1 MKSKLKRGAALLLA
15 TATCL
20 TTMVGSALAASPT
33 FKDVP
38 ETHWA
43 YSYVEQAVSDGIVN
57 GMSPDVF
64 SPSTQVTSAQFFAML
79 KRVFMP
85 GASSI
90 VVGEPWYME
99 YWRLASGYRNLIE
112 GTNVT
117 KENFNSAISRY
128 DMAQA
133 LYNYNKKARGDSV
146 SGYRTLY
153 GITPAK
159 SSQIK
164 DYNSIPEKYRTAV
177 LWAYGAGALKGDEK
191 GNFNGSNVMNRAE
204 AATVMVRME
213 DIIKACDK
221 AEADANMK
229 AVLEHSKTSL
239 YDNYQKATYSD
250 GRVYTKEYVDLLK
263 ENAANGYRLTGNAK
277 FAEGTYEIPVTVNFR
292 DEDAKRNVSHLK
304 FTAYILDTSTNF
316 GEPEKW
322 IPVCEYVFD
331 ESTNLKNKSG
341 TFTFL
346 IPASTYK
353 NAEREVK
360 IIKDDCYAHNVNWVY
375 PGNGTRLPY
384 DYKMSIDPE
393 NCWWT
398 LASYS

>member
-43 YSYVEQAVSDGIVN
+43 YTLVERAAADGIVN
-57 GMSPDVF
+57 GVSPGVF
-64 SPSTQVTSAQFFAML
+64 SPATQVTSAQFFAMVE
-79 KRVFMP
+79 RVCMP
-85 GASSI
+85 YAATGNPDVPWYEPYWDMASSTT
-90 VVGEPWYME
+90 YK
-99 YWRLASGYRNLIE
+99 LISN
-112 GTNVT
+112 TAIT
-117 KENFNSAISRY
+117 KENFNKGISRY

-133 LYNYNKKARGDSV
+133 LYNYNNISEVGS
-146 SGYRTLY
+146 SGFGGLY
-153 GITPAK
+153 GITPAS

-239 YDNYQKATYSD
+239 YDTHQKVTYSD
-250 GRVYTKEYVDLLK
+250 GRSYTKEYVDLLK
-263 ENAANGYRLTGNAK
+263 KNAESGQRSAGNK
-277 FAEGTYEIPVTVNFR
+277 TFPDGTYEVPATIRFR
-292 DEDAKRNVSHLK
+292 DETQNRKLSHIK
-304 FTAYILDTSTNF
+304 FTIYVLEPYKDF
-316 GEPEKW
+316 GIPQEW
-322 IPVCEYVFD
+322 IPACEYSLD
-331 ESTNLKNKSG
+331 ESSG
-341 TFTFL
+341 LVNNSGSITFL
-346 IPASTYK
+346 LPIS
-353 NAEREVK
+353 NFFNSDSEVK
-360 IIKDDCYAHNVNWVY
+360 IVIEDIYDLSNQWAY
-375 PGNGTRLPY
+375 PLGGFELPFE
-384 DYKMSIDPE
+384 KAMCLDPD
-393 NCWWT
+393 NYCFKLST
-398 LASYS
+398 

>member
-304 FTAYILDTSTNF
+304 FTAYILDTSTDF

>member
-1 MKSKLKRGAALLLA
+1 MKSKVKRAAAVALA

-33 FKDVP
+33 FRDVP
-38 ETHWA
+38 ESHWA
-43 YSYVEQAVSDGIVN
+43 YSYVERAATDGIVN
-57 GMSPDVF
+57 GMSPGVF
-64 SPSTQVTSAQFFAML
+64 SPATQVTSAQFFAMVE
-79 KRVFMP
+79 RVCMP
-85 GASSI
+85 CAASGNPDAPWYEPYWDMASSST
-90 VVGEPWYME
+90 YK
-99 YWRLASGYRNLIE
+99 LISN
-112 GTNVT
+112 TAIT
-117 KENFNSAISRY
+117 KENFNEGISRY

-133 LYNYNKKARGDSV
+133 LYNYNNISEVGS
-146 SGYRTLY
+146 SGFGGLY
-153 GITPAK
+153 GITPA
-159 SSQIK
+159 SPGQIK
-164 DYNSIPEKYRTAV
+164 DYNNIPEKYRTAV

-191 GNFNGSNVMNRAE
+191 GNFNGKNVMNRAE

-213 DIIKACDK
+213 DIIKACDQ
-221 AEADANMK
+221 AEKDANMK

-239 YDNYQKATYSD
+239 YDSHEKATYSD
-250 GRVYTKEYVDLLK
+250 GRTYTKEYVDLLK

-304 FTAYILDTSTNF
+304 FTAYILDTSTDF

-360 IIKDDCYAHNVNWVY
+360 IITDDCYARNVNWVD
-375 PGNGTRLPY
+375 PTNGTRLPY
-384 DYKMSIDPE
+384 DYKMSIDPD
-393 NCWWT
+393 NCWLT
-398 LASYS
+398 LVTYY

>member
-43 YSYVEQAVSDGIVN
+43 YALVERAAADGIVN
-57 GMSPDVF
+57 GVSPGVF
-64 SPSTQVTSAQFFAML
+64 SPATQVTSAQFFAMVE
-79 KRVFMP
+79 RVCMP
-85 GASSI
+85 YAATGNPDAPWYEPYWDMASSTT
-90 VVGEPWYME
+90 YK
-99 YWRLASGYRNLIE
+99 LIAN
-112 GTNVT
+112 TAIT
-117 KENFNSAISRY
+117 KENFNKGISRY

-133 LYNYNKKARGDSV
+133 LYNYNNISEVGSN
-146 SGYRTLY
+146 GFGGLY
-153 GITPAK
+153 GITPA
-159 SSQIK
+159 SPSQIK

-239 YDNYQKATYSD
+239 YDTHQKVTYSD
-250 GRVYTKEYVDLLK
+250 GRSYTKEYVDLLK
-263 ENAANGYRLTGNAK
+263 KNAESGQRSAGNK
-277 FAEGTYEIPVTVNFR
+277 TFPDGTYEVPATIRFR
-292 DEDAKRNVSHLK
+292 DETPNRKLSHIK
-304 FTAYILDTSTNF
+304 FTIYVLEPYKDF
-316 GEPEKW
+316 GIPQEW
-322 IPVCEYVFD
+322 IPACEYSLD
-331 ESTNLKNKSG
+331 EGSG
-341 TFTFL
+341 LVNNSGSITFL
-346 IPASTYK
+346 LPISTFF
-353 NAEREVK
+353 NSDSEVK
-360 IIKDDCYAHNVNWVY
+360 IVIEDIYDLSNQWAY
-375 PGNGTRLPY
+375 PLGGFELPFE
-384 DYKMSIDPE
+384 KAMCLDPD
-393 NCWWT
+393 NYCFKLST
-398 LASYS
+398 

>member
-43 YSYVEQAVSDGIVN
+43 YTLVERAAADGIVN
-57 GMSPDVF
+57 GVSPGVF
-64 SPSTQVTSAQFFAML
+64 SPATQVTSAQFFAMVE
-79 KRVFMP
+79 RVCMP
-85 GASSI
+85 YAATGNPDVPWYEPYWDMASSTT
-90 VVGEPWYME
+90 YK
-99 YWRLASGYRNLIE
+99 LISN
-112 GTNVT
+112 TAIT
-117 KENFNSAISRY
+117 KENFNKGISRY

-133 LYNYNKKARGDSV
+133 LYNYNNISEVGS
-146 SGYRTLY
+146 SGFGGLY
-153 GITPAK
+153 GITPA
-159 SSQIK
+159 SPSQIK

-239 YDNYQKATYSD
+239 YDTHQKVTYSD
-250 GRVYTKEYVDLLK
+250 GRSYTKEYVDLLK
-263 ENAANGYRLTGNAK
+263 KNAESGQRSAGNK
-277 FAEGTYEIPVTVNFR
+277 TFPDGTYEVPATIRFR
-292 DEDAKRNVSHLK
+292 DETPNRKLSHIK
-304 FTAYILDTSTNF
+304 FTIYVLEPYKDF
-316 GEPEKW
+316 GIPQEW
-322 IPVCEYVFD
+322 IPACEYALD
-331 ESTNLKNKSG
+331 ESSG
-341 TFTFL
+341 LVNNSGSITFL
-346 IPASTYK
+346 LPISTFF
-353 NAEREVK
+353 NSDSEVK
-360 IIKDDCYAHNVNWVY
+360 IVIEDIYDLSNQWAYTL
-375 PGNGTRLPY
+375 GGFELPFE
-384 DYKMSIDPE
+384 KAMCLDPDNYCFE
-393 NCWWT
+393 LST
-398 LASYS
+398 

>member
-79 KRVFMP
+79 KCVFMP

-304 FTAYILDTSTNF
+304 FTAYILDTSTDF

-360 IIKDDCYAHNVNWVY
+360 IITDDCYARNVNWVD
-375 PGNGTRLPY
+375 PTNGTRLPY
-384 DYKMSIDPE
+384 DYKMSIDPD
-393 NCWWT
+393 NCWLT
-398 LASYS
+398 LVTYY

>member
-43 YSYVEQAVSDGIVN
+43 YALVERAAADGIVN
-57 GMSPDVF
+57 GVSPGVF
-64 SPSTQVTSAQFFAML
+64 SPATQVTSAQFFAMVE
-79 KRVFMP
+79 RVCMP
-85 GASSI
+85 YAATGNPDAPWYEPYWDMASSTT
-90 VVGEPWYME
+90 YK
-99 YWRLASGYRNLIE
+99 LIAN
-112 GTNVT
+112 TAIT
-117 KENFNSAISRY
+117 KENFNKGISRY

-133 LYNYNKKARGDSV
+133 LYNYNNISEVGSN
-146 SGYRTLY
+146 GFGGLY
-153 GITPAK
+153 GITPA
-159 SSQIK
+159 SPSQIK

-239 YDNYQKATYSD
+239 YDTHQKVTYSD
-250 GRVYTKEYVDLLK
+250 GRSYTKEYVDLLK
-263 ENAANGYRLTGNAK
+263 KNAESGQRSAGNK
-277 FAEGTYEIPVTVNFR
+277 TFPDGTYEVPATIRFR
-292 DEDAKRNVSHLK
+292 DETPNRKLSHIK
-304 FTAYILDTSTNF
+304 FTIYVLEPYKDF
-316 GEPEKW
+316 GIPQEW
-322 IPVCEYVFD
+322 IPACEYSLD
-331 ESTNLKNKSG
+331 ESSG
-341 TFTFL
+341 LVNNSGSITFL
-346 IPASTYK
+346 LPISTFF
-353 NAEREVK
+353 NSDSEVK
-360 IIKDDCYAHNVNWVY
+360 IVIEDIYDLSNQWAY
-375 PGNGTRLPY
+375 PLGGFELPFE
-384 DYKMSIDPE
+384 KAMCLDPDNYCFE
-393 NCWWT
+393 LST
-398 LASYS
+398 

>member
-43 YSYVEQAVSDGIVN
+43 YALVERAAADGIVN
-57 GMSPDVF
+57 GVSPGVF
-64 SPSTQVTSAQFFAML
+64 SPATQVTSAQFFAMVE
-79 KRVFMP
+79 RVCMP
-85 GASSI
+85 YAATGNPDAPWYEPYWDMASSTT
-90 VVGEPWYME
+90 YK
-99 YWRLASGYRNLIE
+99 LIAN
-112 GTNVT
+112 TAIT
-117 KENFNSAISRY
+117 KENFNKGISRY

-133 LYNYNKKARGDSV
+133 LYNYNNISEVGSN
-146 SGYRTLY
+146 GFGGLY
-153 GITPAK
+153 GITPA
-159 SSQIK
+159 SPSQIK

-239 YDNYQKATYSD
+239 YDTHQKVTYSD
-250 GRVYTKEYVDLLK
+250 GRSYTKEYVDLLK
-263 ENAANGYRLTGNAK
+263 KNAESGQRSAGNK
-277 FAEGTYEIPVTVNFR
+277 TFPDGTYEVPATIRFR
-292 DEDAKRNVSHLK
+292 DETPNRKLSHIK
-304 FTAYILDTSTNF
+304 FTIYVLEPYKDF
-316 GEPEKW
+316 GIPQEW
-322 IPVCEYVFD
+322 IPACEYSLD
-331 ESTNLKNKSG
+331 ESSG
-341 TFTFL
+341 LVNNSGSITFL
-346 IPASTYK
+346 LPISTFF
-353 NAEREVK
+353 NSDSEVK
-360 IIKDDCYAHNVNWVY
+360 IVIEDIYDLSNQWAY
-375 PGNGTRLPY
+375 PLGGFELPFE
-384 DYKMSIDPE
+384 KAMCLDPD
-393 NCWWT
+393 N
-398 LASYS
+398 YSFKLST

>member
-43 YSYVEQAVSDGIVN
+43 YSYVERAATDGIVN
-57 GMSPDVF
+57 GVSPSVF
-64 SPSTQVTSAQFFAML
+64 SPSTQVTSAQFFAMVE
-79 KRVFMP
+79 RVCMP
-85 GASSI
+85 DAGWTA
-90 VVGEPWYME
+90 G
-99 YWRLASGYRNLIE
+99 E
-112 GTNVT
+112 GTWYEPYWNMASAEGYNLVKGTAIT
-117 KENFNSAISRY
+117 KNNFNAAISRY

-133 LYNYNKKARGDSV
+133 LYNYNNISEVGSN
-146 SGYRTLY
+146 GFGGLY
-153 GITPAK
+153 GITPA
-159 SSQIK
+159 SPSQIK

-239 YDNYQKATYSD
+239 YDTHQKVTYSD
-250 GRVYTKEYVDLLK
+250 GRSYTKEYVDLLK
-263 ENAANGYRLTGNAK
+263 KNAESGQRSAGNK
-277 FAEGTYEIPVTVNFR
+277 TFPDGTYEVPATIRFR
-292 DEDAKRNVSHLK
+292 DETPNRKLSHIK
-304 FTAYILDTSTNF
+304 FTIYVLEPYKDF
-316 GEPEKW
+316 GIPQEW
-322 IPVCEYVFD
+322 IPACEYSLD
-331 ESTNLKNKSG
+331 ESSG
-341 TFTFL
+341 LVNNSGSITFL
-346 IPASTYK
+346 LPISTFF
-353 NAEREVK
+353 NSDSEVK
-360 IIKDDCYAHNVNWVY
+360 IVIEDIYDLSNQWAY
-375 PGNGTRLPY
+375 PLGGFELPFE
-384 DYKMSIDPE
+384 KAMCLDPD
-393 NCWWT
+393 NYCFKLST
-398 LASYS
+398 

>member
-43 YSYVEQAVSDGIVN
+43 YTLVERAAADGIVN
-57 GMSPDVF
+57 GVSPGVF
-64 SPSTQVTSAQFFAML
+64 SPATQVTSAQFFAMVE
-79 KRVFMP
+79 RVCMP
-85 GASSI
+85 YAATGNPDAPWYEPYWDMASSTT
-90 VVGEPWYME
+90 YK
-99 YWRLASGYRNLIE
+99 LIAN
-112 GTNVT
+112 TAIT
-117 KENFNSAISRY
+117 KENFNKGISRY

-133 LYNYNKKARGDSV
+133 LYNYNNISEVGS
-146 SGYRTLY
+146 SGFGGLY
-153 GITPAK
+153 GITPA
-159 SSQIK
+159 SPSQIK

-239 YDNYQKATYSD
+239 YDTHQKVTYSD
-250 GRVYTKEYVDLLK
+250 GRSYTKEYVDLLK
-263 ENAANGYRLTGNAK
+263 KNAESGQRSAGNK
-277 FAEGTYEIPVTVNFR
+277 TFPDGTYEVPATIRFR
-292 DEDAKRNVSHLK
+292 DETPNRKLSHIK
-304 FTAYILDTSTNF
+304 FTIYVLEPYKDF
-316 GEPEKW
+316 GIPQEW
-322 IPVCEYVFD
+322 IPACEYALDDSSGLVNNSGSITFLLPI
-331 ESTNLKNKSG
+331 SNFLKNES
-341 TFTFL
+341 
-346 IPASTYK
+346 
-353 NAEREVK
+353 EVK
-360 IIKDDCYAHNVNWVY
+360 IVVDDMYDLTNHWAY
-375 PGNGTRLPY
+375 PRGAFELPFENA
-384 DYKMSIDPE
+384 MCLDPD
-393 NCWWT
+393 NYCWT
-398 LASYS
+398 YST

>member
-304 FTAYILDTSTNF
+304 FTAYILDTSTDF

-384 DYKMSIDPE
+384 DYKMSVDPD

>member
-1 MKSKLKRGAALLLA
+1 MKSKLRRTAAVVLA
-15 TATCL
+15 SAACL
-20 TTMVGSALAASPT
+20 TTMAGSALAASPT

-43 YSYVEQAVSDGIVN
+43 YSYVERAASDGIIK
-57 GMSPDVF
+57 GMTPDTF
-64 SPSTQVTSAQFFAML
+64 SPAAQVTSAQFFAMVQ
-79 KRVFMP
+79 RVCMP
-85 GASSI
+85 GDSI
-90 VVGEPWYME
+90 VIRGEPWYME
-99 YWRLASGYRNLIE
+99 YWRLASSEFHNLIE
-112 GTNVT
+112 GTNIT
-117 KENFNSAISRY
+117 LENFNSAISRY

-133 LYNYNKKARGDSV
+133 LYNYNKRARGDFI

-304 FTAYILDTSTNF
+304 FTAYILDTSTDF

-360 IIKDDCYAHNVNWVY
+360 IITDDCYARNVNWVD

-384 DYKMSIDPE
+384 DYKMSIDPD

-398 LASYS
+398 LPTY

>member
-292 DEDAKRNVSHLK
+292 DEDAKRNLSHLK
-304 FTAYILDTSTNF
+304 FTAYILDTSTDF

-360 IIKDDCYAHNVNWVY
+360 IITDDCYARNVNWVD
-375 PGNGTRLPY
+375 PGNGTQLPY
-384 DYKMSIDPE
+384 DYKMSIDPD

-398 LASYS
+398 L

>member
-239 YDNYQKATYSD
+239 YDNDQKATYSD

-292 DEDAKRNVSHLK
+292 DEDAKRNLSHLK
-304 FTAYILDTSTNF
+304 FTAYILDTSTDF

-360 IIKDDCYAHNVNWVY
+360 IIKDDCYALTSNWVY
-375 PGNGTRLPY
+375 PGNGSRLPY
-384 DYKMSIDPE
+384 DYKMSIDPD

-398 LASYS
+398 LPTY

>member
-43 YSYVEQAVSDGIVN
+43 YSYVERAATDGIVN
-57 GMSPDVF
+57 GVSPSVF
-64 SPSTQVTSAQFFAML
+64 SPSTQVTSAQFFAMVE
-79 KRVFMP
+79 RVCMP
-85 GASSI
+85 DAGWTA
-90 VVGEPWYME
+90 G
-99 YWRLASGYRNLIE
+99 E
-112 GTNVT
+112 GTWYEPYWNMASAEGYNLVKGTAIT
-117 KENFNSAISRY
+117 KNNFNAAISRY

-133 LYNYNKKARGDSV
+133 LYNYNNISEVGSN
-146 SGYRTLY
+146 GFGGLY
-153 GITPAK
+153 GITPA
-159 SSQIK
+159 SPSQIK

-239 YDNYQKATYSD
+239 YDTHQKVTYSD
-250 GRVYTKEYVDLLK
+250 GRSYTKEYVDLLK
-263 ENAANGYRLTGNAK
+263 KNAESGQRSAGNK
-277 FAEGTYEIPVTVNFR
+277 TFPDGTYEVPATIRFR
-292 DEDAKRNVSHLK
+292 DETPNRKLSHIK
-304 FTAYILDTSTNF
+304 FTIYVLEPYKDF
-316 GEPEKW
+316 GIPQEW
-322 IPVCEYVFD
+322 IPACEYSLD
-331 ESTNLKNKSG
+331 ESSG
-341 TFTFL
+341 LVNNSGSITFL
-346 IPASTYK
+346 LPISTFF
-353 NAEREVK
+353 NSDSEVK
-360 IIKDDCYAHNVNWVY
+360 IVIEDIYDLSNQWAY
-375 PGNGTRLPY
+375 PLGGFELPFE
-384 DYKMSIDPE
+384 KAMCLDPDNYCFE
-393 NCWWT
+393 LST
-398 LASYS
+398 

>member
-1 MKSKLKRGAALLLA
+1 MNSKVKRAAAVALA
-15 TATCL
+15 TVTCL

-38 ETHWA
+38 ESHWA
-43 YSYVEQAVSDGIVN
+43 YSYVERAATNGIIN
-57 GMSPDVF
+57 GMSPGVF
-64 SPSTQVTSAQFFAML
+64 SPTTQVTSAQFFAML
-79 KRVFMP
+79 ERTCMAGTAGMIE
-85 GASSI
+85 GA
-90 VVGEPWYME
+90 PWYVP
-99 YWRLASGYRNLIE
+99 YWNMANSKYLNLLTDTSI
-112 GTNVT
+112 T
-117 KENFNSAISRY
+117 KENFNQGISRY
-128 DMAQA
+128 DMAQVF
-133 LYNYNKKARGDSV
+133 YNYNKVARGDSV
-146 SGYRTLY
+146 NGYRTLY
-153 GITPAK
+153 GITPA
-159 SSQIK
+159 SPSQIK

-292 DEDAKRNVSHLK
+292 DEDAKRNLSHLK
-304 FTAYILDTSTNF
+304 FTAYILDTSTDF

-331 ESTNLKNKSG
+331 ESTNLKNRSG

-360 IIKDDCYAHNVNWVY
+360 IITDDCYARNVNWVD

-384 DYKMSIDPE
+384 DYKMSIDPD

-398 LASYS
+398 LPTY

>member
-43 YSYVEQAVSDGIVN
+43 YTLVERAAADGIVN
-57 GMSPDVF
+57 GVSPGVF
-64 SPSTQVTSAQFFAML
+64 SPATQVTSAQFFAMVE
-79 KRVFMP
+79 RVCMP
-85 GASSI
+85 YAATGNPDAPWYEPYWDMASSTT
-90 VVGEPWYME
+90 YK
-99 YWRLASGYRNLIE
+99 LIAN
-112 GTNVT
+112 TAIT
-117 KENFNSAISRY
+117 KENFNKGISRY

-133 LYNYNKKARGDSV
+133 LYNYNNISEVGSN
-146 SGYRTLY
+146 GFGGLY
-153 GITPAK
+153 GITPA
-159 SSQIK
+159 SPSQIK

-239 YDNYQKATYSD
+239 YDTHQKVTYSD
-250 GRVYTKEYVDLLK
+250 GRSYTKEYVDLLK
-263 ENAANGYRLTGNAK
+263 KNAESGQRSAGNK
-277 FAEGTYEIPVTVNFR
+277 TFPDGTYEVPATIRFR
-292 DEDAKRNVSHLK
+292 DETPNRKLSHIK
-304 FTAYILDTSTNF
+304 FTIYVLEPYKDF
-316 GEPEKW
+316 GIPQEW
-322 IPVCEYVFD
+322 IPACEYSLD
-331 ESTNLKNKSG
+331 ESSG
-341 TFTFL
+341 LVNNSGSITFL
-346 IPASTYK
+346 LPISTFF
-353 NAEREVK
+353 NSDSEVK
-360 IIKDDCYAHNVNWVY
+360 IVIEDIYDLSNQWAY
-375 PGNGTRLPY
+375 PLGGFELPFE
-384 DYKMSIDPE
+384 KAMCLDPD
-393 NCWWT
+393 NYCFKLST
-398 LASYS
+398 

>member
-221 AEADANMK
+221 AEADAIFNK
-229 AVLEHSKTSL
+229 TLEHSKTSL
-239 YDNYQKATYSD
+239 YDTHQKVTYSD
-250 GRVYTKEYVDLLK
+250 GRSYTKEYVDLLK
-263 ENAANGYRLTGNAK
+263 KNAESGQRSAGNK
-277 FAEGTYEIPVTVNFR
+277 YFPDGTYEVPATIRFR
-292 DEDAKRNVSHLK
+292 DETPNRKLSHIK
-304 FTAYILDTSTNF
+304 FTIYVLEPYKDF
-316 GEPEKW
+316 GIPQEW
-322 IPVCEYVFD
+322 IPACEYALD
-331 ESTNLKNKSG
+331 ESSGLVNNSGSITFLLPISNFLKNES
-341 TFTFL
+341 
-346 IPASTYK
+346 
-353 NAEREVK
+353 EVK
-360 IIKDDCYAHNVNWVY
+360 IVVDDMYDLTNHWAY
-375 PGNGTRLPY
+375 PRGAFELPFENA
-384 DYKMSIDPE
+384 MCLDPD
-393 NCWWT
+393 NYCWT
-398 LASYS
+398 YST

>member
-43 YSYVEQAVSDGIVN
+43 YTLVERAAADGIVN
-57 GMSPDVF
+57 GVSPGVF
-64 SPSTQVTSAQFFAML
+64 SPATQVTSAQFFAMVE
-79 KRVFMP
+79 RVCMP
-85 GASSI
+85 YAATGNPDAPWYEPYWDMASSTT
-90 VVGEPWYME
+90 YK
-99 YWRLASGYRNLIE
+99 LIAN
-112 GTNVT
+112 TAIT
-117 KENFNSAISRY
+117 KENFNKGISRY

-133 LYNYNKKARGDSV
+133 LYNYNNISEVGS
-146 SGYRTLY
+146 SGFGGLY
-153 GITPAK
+153 GITPA
-159 SSQIK
+159 SPSQIK

-239 YDNYQKATYSD
+239 YDTHQKVTYSD
-250 GRVYTKEYVDLLK
+250 GRSYTKEYVDLLK
-263 ENAANGYRLTGNAK
+263 KNAESGQRSAGNK
-277 FAEGTYEIPVTVNFR
+277 TFPDGTYEVPATIRFR
-292 DEDAKRNVSHLK
+292 DETPNRKLSHIK
-304 FTAYILDTSTNF
+304 FTIYVLEPYKDF
-316 GEPEKW
+316 GIPQEW
-322 IPVCEYVFD
+322 IPACEYSLD
-331 ESTNLKNKSG
+331 ESSG
-341 TFTFL
+341 LVNNSGSITFL
-346 IPASTYK
+346 LPISTFF
-353 NAEREVK
+353 NSDSEVK
-360 IIKDDCYAHNVNWVY
+360 IVIEDIYDLSNQWAY
-375 PGNGTRLPY
+375 PLGGFELPFE
-384 DYKMSIDPE
+384 KAMCLDPD
-393 NCWWT
+393 NYCFKLST
-398 LASYS
+398 

>member
-43 YSYVEQAVSDGIVN
+43 YTLVERAAADGIVN
-57 GMSPDVF
+57 GVSPGVF
-64 SPSTQVTSAQFFAML
+64 SPATQVTSAQFFAMVE
-79 KRVFMP
+79 RVCMP
-85 GASSI
+85 YAATGNPDAPWYEPYWDMASSTT
-90 VVGEPWYME
+90 YK
-99 YWRLASGYRNLIE
+99 LIAN
-112 GTNVT
+112 TAIT
-117 KENFNSAISRY
+117 KENFNKGISRY

-133 LYNYNKKARGDSV
+133 LYNYNNISEVGS
-146 SGYRTLY
+146 SGFGGLY
-153 GITPAK
+153 GITPA
-159 SSQIK
+159 SPSQIK

-239 YDNYQKATYSD
+239 YDTHQKVTYSD
-250 GRVYTKEYVDLLK
+250 GRSYTKEYVDLLK
-263 ENAANGYRLTGNAK
+263 KNAESGQRSAGNK
-277 FAEGTYEIPVTVNFR
+277 TFPDGTYEVPATIRFR
-292 DEDAKRNVSHLK
+292 DETPNRKLSHIK
-304 FTAYILDTSTNF
+304 FTIYVLEPYKDF
-316 GEPEKW
+316 GIPQEW
-322 IPVCEYVFD
+322 IPACEYALD
-331 ESTNLKNKSG
+331 ESSG
-341 TFTFL
+341 LVNNSGSITFL
-346 IPASTYK
+346 LPIS
-353 NAEREVK
+353 NFFNSDSEVK
-360 IIKDDCYAHNVNWVY
+360 IVIEDIYDLSNQWAY
-375 PGNGTRLPY
+375 PLGGFELPFETA
-384 DYKMSIDPE
+384 MCLDPD
-393 NCWWT
+393 NYCFKLST
-398 LASYS
+398 